1 MLELIRN
8 KLKRKNKVQ
17 ETLETLKKHW
27 ELQYNE
33 LESRHEALKDQR
45 SAWHEQKNIRECECE
60 SLKREMQKLRSALDE
75 KMKENILLR
84 DNLASL
90 NSLIAKREAE
100 KEIISAQLREA
111 ESVRE
116 SYDVLSATMLEE
128 TLLREEEMK
137 TKFEKALRL
146 RDVSIA
152 VMKERHA
159 FETQRL
165 TITKK
170 KAVSDLTDALSDI
183 EEPEDINTAEEIAG
197 KSSVMNVI
205 HSDY

>member
-8 KLKRKNKVQ
+8 RLKRKNKAQ
-17 ETLETLKKHW
+17 ETLETLKRHW

-33 LESRHEALKDQR
+33 LESRHEALKDQK
-45 SAWHEQKNIRECECE
+45 SVWHEQKNIRECDCE

-75 KMKENILLR
+75 KVKENILLR
-84 DNLASL
+84 DSLASL
-90 NSLIAKREAE
+90 HSLIATREAE

-116 SYDVLSATMLEE
+116 SYDSLSATMLEE
-128 TLLREEEMK
+128 ALLREDEMK

-152 VMKERHA
+152 VLKERHV

-165 TITKK
+165 AIKKK
-170 KAVSDLTDALSDI
+170 KAVADLPEALSDI
-183 EEPEDINTAEEIAG
+183 EESEDINTAEEIAG
-197 KSSVMNVI
+197 KSSVV
-205 HSDY
+205 